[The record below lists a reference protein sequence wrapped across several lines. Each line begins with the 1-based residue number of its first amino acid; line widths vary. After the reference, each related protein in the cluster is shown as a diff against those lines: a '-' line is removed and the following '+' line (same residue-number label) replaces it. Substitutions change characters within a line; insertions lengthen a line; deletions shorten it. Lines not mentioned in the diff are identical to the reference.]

1 MKAGRQPEIL
11 GRRAVTA
18 SEKQKPRWLWTGVM
32 PLDGME
38 DDSRLRELV
47 AMLPA
52 RKSSDW
58 EILAYLVDLGAR
70 FRRWMHQDEFGPDR
84 GEQTAALRALMKS
97 CRTLQKHLLQRSS
110 TFKSPLDAT
119 LRARSNPNS
128 LVLEAFY
135 EAAGDVAQKWRSNGA
150 SHRDTVWIAQL
161 QDRVYALMAQ
171 SQALDTNT
179 GSELFLTAA
188 MRKFDLSQ
196 ITGLDFC
203 LADAEC
209 WLNSYVAIVF
219 ETLNGLN
226 TRRGPSERVSLK
238 FLVELLCEL
247 WERET
252 GNRVTVP
259 AQVKDEQTY
268 RAEIDASRFVT
279 AAVEAM
285 LPDKSWFDE
294 HADRAQ
300 RFRTEIFL
308 PDEGALTHGKAA
320 RSRQVIGF
328 MRDFVKRRR
337 RPLPN
342 N

>member
-1 MKAGRQPEIL
+1 MG
-11 GRRAVTA
+11 A
-18 SEKQKPRWLWTGVM
+18 SEKQKPRWYWSGVM

-52 RKSSDW
+52 RKSSDR
-58 EILAYLVDLGAR
+58 EILTYLVDLRAR
-70 FRRWMHQDEFGPDR
+70 FPRWMHQDEFGPDR

-97 CRTLQKHLLQRSS
+97 CRALQKHLVQRSS
-110 TFKSPLDAT
+110 TFKAPLDAT
-119 LRARSNPNS
+119 LRARNNPTS
-128 LVLEAFY
+128 LVLEALY
-135 EAAGDVAQKWRSNGA
+135 EAAGDVAQEWRSNGA

-161 QDRVYALMAQ
+161 KDRVYELMVQ

-179 GSELFLTAA
+179 GGELFLTAA
-188 MRKFDLSQ
+188 KRKFDLSQ
-196 ITGLDFC
+196 ITGLDFR
-203 LADAEC
+203 LADAEG
-209 WLNSYVAIVF
+209 WLKSYEAMVF

-226 TRRGPSERVSLK
+226 TRHGPSERVSINL
-238 FLVELLCEL
+238 LIELLCEF

-252 GNRVTVP
+252 GKRVT
-259 AQVKDEQTY
+259 AHGQVKGEQTY
-268 RAEIDASRFVT
+268 RAETDAGRFVT

-300 RFRTEIFL
+300 PFRTEVFL

-320 RSRQVIGF
+320 RSRQVLGF

-337 RPLPN
+337 QHLHN

>member
-1 MKAGRQPEIL
+1 MG
-11 GRRAVTA
+11 A
-18 SEKQKPRWLWTGVM
+18 SEKQKPRWYWSGVM

-52 RKSSDW
+52 RKSSDR
-58 EILAYLVDLGAR
+58 EILTYLVDLRAR
-70 FRRWMHQDEFGPDR
+70 FPRWMHQDEFGPDR

-97 CRTLQKHLLQRSS
+97 CRALQKHLVQRSS
-110 TFKSPLDAT
+110 TFKAPLDAT
-119 LRARSNPNS
+119 LRARNNPNS
-128 LVLEAFY
+128 LVLEALY
-135 EAAGDVAQKWRSNGA
+135 EAAGDVAQEWRSNGA

-161 QDRVYALMAQ
+161 QDGVYELMVQ

-179 GSELFLTAA
+179 GGELFLTAA
-188 MRKFDLSQ
+188 KRKFDLSQ
-196 ITGLDFC
+196 ITGLDFR
-203 LADAEC
+203 LADAEG
-209 WLNSYVAIVF
+209 WLKSYETMVF

-226 TRRGPSERVSLK
+226 TRHGPSERVSINL
-238 FLVELLCEL
+238 LIELLCEF

-252 GNRVTVP
+252 GKRVT
-259 AQVKDEQTY
+259 AHGQVKGEQTY
-268 RAEIDASRFVT
+268 RAETDAGRFVT

-300 RFRTEIFL
+300 PFRTEVFL

-320 RSRQVIGF
+320 RSRQVLGF

-337 RPLPN
+337 QHLHN

>member
-1 MKAGRQPEIL
+1 
-11 GRRAVTA
+11 VTA

-32 PLDGME
+32 PLDGMG

-47 AMLPA
+47 AMLRA
-52 RKSSDW
+52 RKSSDR
-58 EILAYLVDLGAR
+58 EILAYLVDLRAR

-97 CRTLQKHLLQRSS
+97 CRALQKHLLQRSS
-110 TFKSPLDAT
+110 TFKAPLDAT
-119 LRARSNPNS
+119 LRARNNPNS

-135 EAAGDVAQKWRSNGA
+135 EAAGDIAQEWRSNNGA
-150 SHRDTVWIAQL
+150 SHRDTVWITQL
-161 QDRVYALMAQ
+161 QDRVYELMVQ

-179 GSELFLTAA
+179 HGELFLTAA
-188 MRKFDLSQ
+188 KQKFDLSQ
-196 ITGLDFC
+196 ITGLDFR

-209 WLNSYVAIVF
+209 WLNSYVAMVF

-226 TRRGPSERVSLK
+226 TRRGPSERVSIKL
-238 FLVELLCEL
+238 LIELLFEF

-252 GNRVTVP
+252 GNRVTAP
-259 AQVKDEQTY
+259 GQVKGEQTY
-268 RAEIDASRFVT
+268 RAETDADRFVT

-285 LPDKSWFDE
+285 LPDQSWFDE

-300 RFRTEIFL
+300 HFRTEIFL

-320 RSRQVIGF
+320 RSRQVLGF
-328 MRDFVKRRR
+328 MRDLVKRRR
-337 RPLPN
+337 RSTAQ
-342 N
+342 

>member
-1 MKAGRQPEIL
+1 
-11 GRRAVTA
+11 
-18 SEKQKPRWLWTGVM
+18 M
-32 PLDGME
+32 PLDGMG

-52 RKSSDW
+52 RKSSDR
-58 EILAYLVDLGAR
+58 EILGYLVDLRAR

-84 GEQTAALRALMKS
+84 GEQTAALRVLMKS
-97 CRTLQKHLLQRSS
+97 CRALQKHLLQRSS
-110 TFKSPLDAT
+110 TFKAPLDAT
-119 LRARSNPNS
+119 LRARSSPNS

-135 EAAGDVAQKWRSNGA
+135 EAAADVAQEWHINA
-150 SHRDTVWIAQL
+150 TPHRDDTVWIAQL
-161 QDRVYALMAQ
+161 RDRVYELMVQ

-179 GSELFLTAA
+179 HSELFLTAA
-188 MRKFDLSQ
+188 KRKFDLSQ
-196 ITGLDFC
+196 ITDLDFR

-209 WLNSYVAIVF
+209 WLNSYETMVF
-219 ETLNGLN
+219 ETLNRLN
-226 TRRGPSERVSLK
+226 TRRGPSERVSIN
-238 FLVELLCEL
+238 FLIELLCEF

-252 GNRVTVP
+252 GNRVT
-259 AQVKDEQTY
+259 AHGQVKGEQTY
-268 RAEIDASRFVT
+268 RAETDAGRFVT

-285 LPDKSWFDE
+285 LPDKFWFDR

-300 RFRTEIFL
+300 PFRTEIFL

-320 RSRQVIGF
+320 RSRQVLGF

-337 RPLPN
+337 RPLHN

>member
-1 MKAGRQPEIL
+1 MR
-11 GRRAVTA
+11 A
-18 SEKQKPRWLWTGVM
+18 SEKQKPPWFWTGVM

-52 RKSSDW
+52 RKSSDRA
-58 EILAYLVDLGAR
+58 ILTYLVDLHAR
-70 FRRWMHQDEFGPDR
+70 FPRWMHQDEFGPDR

-97 CRTLQKHLLQRSS
+97 CRALQKHLLQRSS
-110 TFKSPLDAT
+110 TFKAPLDAT
-119 LRARSNPNS
+119 LRARNNPNS

-135 EAAGDVAQKWRSNGA
+135 EAAGDVAQEWRSNGA

-161 QDRVYALMAQ
+161 QDRVYELMVQ

-179 GSELFLTAA
+179 DGELFLTAA
-188 MRKFDLSQ
+188 KRKFDVSQ

-209 WLNSYVAIVF
+209 WLNSYETMVF

-226 TRRGPSERVSLK
+226 TRRGPSERVSIKL
-238 FLVELLCEL
+238 LIELLCEF

-252 GNRVTVP
+252 GNRVT
-259 AQVKDEQTY
+259 AHGQVKGEQTY
-268 RAEIDASRFVT
+268 RAETDAGRFVT

-308 PDEGALTHGKAA
+308 PDDGALTRGKGA

-337 RPLPN
+337 QPLHN

>member
-1 MKAGRQPEIL
+1 M
-11 GRRAVTA
+11 RAP
-18 SEKQKPRWLWTGVM
+18 EKQKPRWFWTGVN
-32 PLDGME
+32 PLEGME

-52 RKSSDW
+52 RKSSDR
-58 EILAYLVDLGAR
+58 EILAYLVDLRAH
-70 FRRWMHQDEFGPDR
+70 FRRWMHQDESGPDR

-97 CRTLQKHLLQRSS
+97 CRALQKHLLQRSS
-110 TFKSPLDAT
+110 TFKAPLDAT

-135 EAAGDVAQKWRSNGA
+135 EAAGDVAQEWRSNGA

-161 QDRVYALMAQ
+161 QDRVYELMVQ

-179 GSELFLTAA
+179 HSELFLTAA
-188 MRKFDLSQ
+188 NRKFDVSQ
-196 ITGLDFC
+196 ITGLDFR
-203 LADAEC
+203 LADAEG
-209 WLNSYVAIVF
+209 WLKSYETMVF
-219 ETLNGLN
+219 ETLNRLN
-226 TRRGPSERVSLK
+226 TRRGPSERVSINL
-238 FLVELLCEL
+238 LIELLCEF

-252 GNRVTVP
+252 GKRVT
-259 AQVKDEQTY
+259 AHGQVKGEQTY
-268 RAEIDASRFVT
+268 RAETDAGRFVT

-294 HADRAQ
+294 HADRVQ

-337 RPLPN
+337 RTLHN

>member
-1 MKAGRQPEIL
+1 
-11 GRRAVTA
+11 VTA
-18 SEKQKPRWLWTGVM
+18 SEKQKPRWLWTGVN

-52 RKSSDW
+52 RKSSDR
-58 EILAYLVDLGAR
+58 EILAYLVDLCAR
-70 FRRWMHQDEFGPDR
+70 FPRWMHQDEFGPDR

-97 CRTLQKHLLQRSS
+97 CRALQKQLLQRSS
-110 TFKSPLDAT
+110 TFKAPLDST
-119 LRARSNPNS
+119 LRARNNPNS
-128 LVLEAFY
+128 PVLEAFY
-135 EAAGDVAQKWRSNGA
+135 EAAGDVAQEWRRNGA
-150 SHRDTVWIAQL
+150 SHRDTVWITQL
-161 QDRVYALMAQ
+161 QDRVYALMVQ

-179 GSELFLTAA
+179 DGELFLTATK
-188 MRKFDLSQ
+188 RKFDVSQ

-209 WLNSYVAIVF
+209 WLKSYEATVF

-226 TRRGPSERVSLK
+226 TRRGPSERVSIK
-238 FLVELLCEL
+238 LLSEPLCDL
-247 WERET
+247 WERQT
-252 GNRVTVP
+252 GKRVT
-259 AQVKDEQTY
+259 AHGQVKGEQTY
-268 RAEIDASRFVT
+268 PAETDAGRFVT

-294 HADRAQ
+294 HTDRAQ

-308 PDEGALTHGKAA
+308 PDEGALTHRKASRA
-320 RSRQVIGF
+320 RQVLGF
-328 MRDFVKRRR
+328 MRDFLKRRR
-337 RPLPN
+337 RPLHN

>member
-1 MKAGRQPEIL
+1 MG
-11 GRRAVTA
+11 A
-18 SEKQKPRWLWTGVM
+18 SEKQKPCWYWTGVM

-52 RKSSDW
+52 RKSSDR
-58 EILAYLVDLGAR
+58 EILGYLVDLCAR

-84 GEQTAALRALMKS
+84 REQTAALRALMKS
-97 CRTLQKHLLQRSS
+97 CRALQKHLLQRSS
-110 TFKSPLDAT
+110 TFKAPLDAT
-119 LRARSNPNS
+119 LRARNNPNS
-128 LVLEAFY
+128 LGLEAFY
-135 EAAGDVAQKWRSNGA
+135 EAAEDIAQEWHSNGA
-150 SHRDTVWIAQL
+150 SNRDTGWIAQL
-161 QDRVYALMAQ
+161 RDRVHELMML

-179 GSELFLTAA
+179 GGELFLTAA
-188 MRKFDLSQ
+188 KRKFDLSQ
-196 ITGLDFC
+196 ITGLDFR

-209 WLNSYVAIVF
+209 WLNSYVAMVF

-226 TRRGPSERVSLK
+226 TRRGPSERVSIKLLIK
-238 FLVELLCEL
+238 VLCEF

-252 GNRVTVP
+252 GNRVTAP
-259 AQVKDEQTY
+259 DQVKGEQTD
-268 RAEIDASRFVT
+268 RAETDAGRFVT

-285 LPDKSWFDE
+285 LPDQSWFDE

-337 RPLPN
+337 RTAAQ
-342 N
+342 

>member
-1 MKAGRQPEIL
+1 MG
-11 GRRAVTA
+11 A
-18 SEKQKPRWLWTGVM
+18 SEKQKPRWYWSGVM

-52 RKSSDW
+52 RKSSDR
-58 EILAYLVDLGAR
+58 EILTYLVDLRAR
-70 FRRWMHQDEFGPDR
+70 FPRWMHQDEFGPDR

-97 CRTLQKHLLQRSS
+97 CRALQKHLVQRSS
-110 TFKSPLDAT
+110 TFKAPLDAT
-119 LRARSNPNS
+119 LRARNNPTS
-128 LVLEAFY
+128 LVLEALY
-135 EAAGDVAQKWRSNGA
+135 EAAGDVAQEWRSNGA

-161 QDRVYALMAQ
+161 KDRVYELMVQ

-179 GSELFLTAA
+179 GGELFLTAA
-188 MRKFDLSQ
+188 KRKFDLSQ
-196 ITGLDFC
+196 ITGLDFR
-203 LADAEC
+203 LADAEG
-209 WLNSYVAIVF
+209 WLKSYEAMVF

-226 TRRGPSERVSLK
+226 TRHGPSERVSINL
-238 FLVELLCEL
+238 LIELLCEF

-252 GNRVTVP
+252 GKRVT
-259 AQVKDEQTY
+259 AHGQVKGEQTY
-268 RAEIDASRFVT
+268 RAETDAGRFVT

-294 HADRAQ
+294 HDDRAQ
-300 RFRTEIFL
+300 PFRTEVFL

-320 RSRQVIGF
+320 RSRQVLGF

-337 RPLPN
+337 QHLHN

>member
-1 MKAGRQPEIL
+1 MR
-11 GRRAVTA
+11 A
-18 SEKQKPRWLWTGVM
+18 SEKQKPRWFWTGAM

-38 DDSRLRELV
+38 DDSGLRELV

-52 RKSSDW
+52 RKSTDR
-58 EILAYLVDLGAR
+58 EILTFLVDLRAR
-70 FRRWMHQDEFGPDR
+70 FSRWMHQDEFGPDR

-97 CRTLQKHLLQRSS
+97 CCALQKHLLQRSS
-110 TFKSPLDAT
+110 TFKAPLDAT
-119 LRARSNPNS
+119 LRARSNPDS

-135 EAAGDVAQKWRSNGA
+135 EAATDVAQEWRSNGA

-161 QDRVYALMAQ
+161 QDRVYELMVQ

-179 GSELFLTAA
+179 DGELFLTTAK
-188 MRKFDLSQ
+188 RKFDVSQ

-209 WLNSYVAIVF
+209 WLNSYETMVF

-226 TRRGPSERVSLK
+226 IRRGPSERVSIKL
-238 FLVELLCEL
+238 LIELLCEF

-252 GNRVTVP
+252 GKRVT
-259 AQVKDEQTY
+259 AHGQVKGEQTF
-268 RAEIDASRFVT
+268 RAETDAGRFVT

-285 LPDKSWFDE
+285 LPDQSWFDE

-300 RFRTEIFL
+300 PFRTEIFL
-308 PDEGALTHGKAA
+308 PDDGALTLGKAA
-320 RSRQVIGF
+320 LARQALGF

-337 RPLPN
+337 RPLPSN
-342 N
+342 

>member
-1 MKAGRQPEIL
+1 MG
-11 GRRAVTA
+11 A
-18 SEKQKPRWLWTGVM
+18 SEKQKPRWYWSGVM

-52 RKSSDW
+52 RKSSDR
-58 EILAYLVDLGAR
+58 EILTYLVDLRAR
-70 FRRWMHQDEFGPDR
+70 FLRWMHQDEFGPDR

-97 CRTLQKHLLQRSS
+97 CRALQKHLLQRSS
-110 TFKSPLDAT
+110 TFKAPLDAT
-119 LRARSNPNS
+119 LRARNNPNS

-135 EAAGDVAQKWRSNGA
+135 EAAGDVAQEWRSSGA
-150 SHRDTVWIAQL
+150 SHRDTVWITQL
-161 QDRVYALMAQ
+161 QDRVYALMVQ

-179 GSELFLTAA
+179 HGELFLTAA
-188 MRKFDLSQ
+188 KRKFDLSQ
-196 ITGLDFC
+196 ITGLDFG

-209 WLNSYVAIVF
+209 WLNSYGTMLF

-226 TRRGPSERVSLK
+226 TRRGPSERVSIKLLIK
-238 FLVELLCEL
+238 VLCEF

-252 GNRVTVP
+252 GNRVT
-259 AQVKDEQTY
+259 AADQVKGEQTD
-268 RAEIDASRFVT
+268 RAETDAGRFVT

-285 LPDKSWFDE
+285 LPDQSWFDE

-337 RPLPN
+337 RTAAQ
-342 N
+342 

>member
-1 MKAGRQPEIL
+1 MR
-11 GRRAVTA
+11 A
-18 SEKQKPRWLWTGVM
+18 SEKQKPRWFWTGVM
-32 PLDGME
+32 PIDGME

-52 RKSSDW
+52 RKSSDR
-58 EILAYLVDLGAR
+58 EILAYLVDLRAR
-70 FRRWMHQDEFGPDR
+70 FPRWMHQDEFGPDR
-84 GEQTAALRALMKS
+84 GEQTAALRVLMKS
-97 CRTLQKHLLQRSS
+97 CRALQKHLLQRSS
-110 TFKSPLDAT
+110 TFKAPLDAT
-119 LRARSNPNS
+119 LRARSNPDS

-135 EAAGDVAQKWRSNGA
+135 EPATDVAQEWRSNGA

-161 QDRVYALMAQ
+161 QDRVYELMVQ

-179 GSELFLTAA
+179 DGELFLTAA
-188 MRKFDLSQ
+188 KRKFNVSQ
-196 ITGLDFC
+196 TAGLDFC
-203 LADAEC
+203 LADAER
-209 WLNSYVAIVF
+209 WLKSYEATVF

-226 TRRGPSERVSLK
+226 TRHGPSERVSINL
-238 FLVELLCEL
+238 LIELLCEF

-252 GNRVTVP
+252 GKRVT
-259 AQVKDEQTY
+259 AHGQVKGEQTY
-268 RAEIDASRFVT
+268 RAETDAGRFVT

-300 RFRTEIFL
+300 PFRTEVFL

-320 RSRQVIGF
+320 RSRQVLGF

-337 RPLPN
+337 QHLHN